1 MRLRQAS
8 TVCRRCIS
16 RLVRRAGAV
25 SRLPLRTGV
34 VSYSRRRVG
43 AVSRFLCRTAG
54 VSRLRHHASAVSCLR
69 RRVAICGRGVACLL
83 HRVGAV
89 SCLRRRVRFVL
100 RKCAGQGS
108 VEYALVLFAFLGVI
122 AGLGLLGNVLDAG
135 VLIEHALQ
143 SASHHLSSAAPG
155 ALSDVFMY

>member
-8 TVCRRCIS
+8 TVCRRCVS
-16 RLVRRAGAV
+16 RLVRRTGVV

-34 VSYSRRRVG
+34 
-43 AVSRFLCRTAG
+43 VSRFLCRTAG

-69 RRVAICGRGVACLL
+69 RRV
-83 HRVGAV
+83 
-89 SCLRRRVRFVL
+89 RFVL
-100 RKCAGQGS
+100 RECAGQGS

>member
-8 TVCRRCIS
+8 TVCRRCVS
-16 RLVRRAGAV
+16 WLVRRA
-25 SRLPLRTGV
+25 
-34 VSYSRRRVG
+34 G

-54 VSRLRHHASAVSCLR
+54 VSRLRHHASA
-69 RRVAICGRGVACLL
+69 I
-83 HRVGAV
+83 

>member
-8 TVCRRCIS
+8 IVCRRGVAWLARYAAVCGRS
-16 RLVRRAGAV
+16 VVWPLPRAGAI
-25 SRLPLRTGV
+25 
-34 VSYSRRRVG
+34 
-43 AVSRFLCRTAG
+43 
-54 VSRLRHHASAVSCLR
+54 SRLRH
-69 RRVAICGRGVACLL
+69 
-83 HRVGAV
+83 
-89 SCLRRRVRFVL
+89 RVRFAL
-100 RKCAGQGS
+100 RECAGQGS

>member
-8 TVCRRCIS
+8 TVCRRCVS

-34 VSYSRRRVG
+34 VSY
-43 AVSRFLCRTAG
+43 
-54 VSRLRHHASAVSCLR
+54 
-69 RRVAICGRGVACLL
+69 
-83 HRVGAV
+83 
-89 SCLRRRVRFVL
+89 LRRRVRFVL
-100 RKCAGQGS
+100 RECAGQGS

>member
-8 TVCRRCIS
+8 TVCRRCVS
-16 RLVRRAGAV
+16 RLV
-25 SRLPLRTGV
+25 
-34 VSYSRRRVG
+34 RRVG

-54 VSRLRHHASAVSCLR
+54 VSRLRHHASVILCLR

-83 HRVGAV
+83 HRVGAVSCLRLRTGVV